1 MEHERVN
8 TAVRKQEAV
17 QAEAEDLDAES
28 AEEAGKTKQLIRG
41 MTHMYREMEK
51 ELQKTIETKEEK
63 FSQ

>member
-28 AEEAGKTKQLIRG
+28 AEEAGKTK
-41 MTHMYREMEK
+41 
-51 ELQKTIETKEEK
+51 
-63 FSQ
+63 